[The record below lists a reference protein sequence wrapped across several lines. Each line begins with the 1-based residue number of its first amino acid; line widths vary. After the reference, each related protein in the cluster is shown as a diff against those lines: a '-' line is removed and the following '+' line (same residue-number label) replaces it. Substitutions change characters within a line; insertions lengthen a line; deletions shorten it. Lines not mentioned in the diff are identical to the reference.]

1 MRTNFD
7 IQSILNSPAGHLNQ
21 HLAEKPVKK
30 RIIKAR
36 NDCKEVQKMHWDLKY
51 FCLEQ
56 GLLFVPELRFDKNR
70 KYRFDFAV
78 MRGITEEQARKFKY
92 GKENIV
98 AGIEYQG
105 GIFMKTKSG
114 HSNPKGATRDSDKLN
129 LAQSLGWPLLT
140 FTALN
145 FQNVIQDLERIIT
158 QNS

>member
-1 MRTNFD
+1 MRTNFN
-7 IQSILNSPAGHLNQ
+7 IQSILNSPCGQLNQ
-21 HLAEKPVKK
+21 HLAEKPEKK
-30 RIIKAR
+30 VRIKAR

-145 FQNVIQDLERIIT
+145 FQNVIQDLKRIIT